1 MRDDLNTLVASC
13 DNLFSLPEV
22 CLKLRTALDDPACD
36 FARVAAIVKTEPVLA
51 ARILRIVNSALFG
64 FAARID
70 SIDRALMIMGTQQLN
85 DLVLADSAVS
95 QCRKLSVH
103 GFDMTA
109 FWRRSVDCAVTARL
123 LALECNVLD
132 GERYFLLGLLHDIG
146 HLVLWCHDSSRMQN
160 IFAEHEQR
168 GESLITLERR
178 KLGYDYA
185 QVGAA
190 LLQAWHLP
198 EASVAAIERHPH
210 PQVARQYPLETA
222 IVHIAATIAA
232 GHDIESIPAAVWEAT
247 GRNPDVLDVML
258 ATRESAVAEACAL
271 ILIPIA
277 VTSRR
282 CA

>member
-1 MRDDLNTLVASC
+1 MRDDLNALVASC
-13 DNLFSLPEV
+13 DDLFSLPEV
-22 CLKLRTALDDPACD
+22 CLKLRAALDDPACD

-85 DLVLADSAVS
+85 DLVMADTAVS
-95 QCRKLSVH
+95 RCRKLSFQ

-146 HLVLWCHDSSRMQN
+146 HLVLWCNDSAQMQA
-160 IFAEHEQR
+160 IFAEHDQR

-178 KLGYDYA
+178 KLGFDYA

-190 LLQAWHLP
+190 LLHTWHLP
-198 EASVAAIERHPH
+198 EASVAAIGRHPH
-210 PQVARQYPLETA
+210 PQVAKDYPLETA
-222 IVHIAATIAA
+222 IVHIASVVAA
-232 GHDIESIPAAVWEAT
+232 GLDVAAIPAAVWEAT
-247 GRNPDVLDVML
+247 GRDAAALDTIL
-258 ATRESAVAEACAL
+258 AARESAIEEACAL
-271 ILIPIA
+271 ILTPVA
-277 VTSRR
+277 VTTRH